1 MPLSFGQ
8 QRMWFLHSLEGPSP
22 TNNIPLAI
30 RLTGELNTAALE
42 AAWGDVVVR
51 HETLRTRYPEHGGS
65 ACQDIA
71 DAAEV
76 TVRLTTARVGA
87 DDVEQALAAGV
98 EQGFRIESELPW
110 RVTLF
115 EVAPDDHVLLI
126 VVHHIAADGWSMGV
140 LADDLAT
147 AYAARAEGRAPGWA
161 PPAVQYADFTLWQR
175 ELLAQDPEDGLFRRQ
190 AAFWSETLAGLPEH
204 LKLPFDRPRP
214 PVANHRGAFLPFTV
228 DAAAHRRL
236 LEIARDCD
244 ATLFMVA
251 QAAVVVLL
259 SRLGA
264 GEDIPLGTPI
274 AGRTDEAVD
283 DLVGN
288 FLNTL
293 VLRTDVGGN
302 PAFTELVARVRET
315 DLAAYA
321 HQDLP
326 FEHLV
331 EVLNPVRS
339 LARHPLFQ
347 VAFALQNAPETHFDA
362 PGLASRLVPV
372 EMSTSKFDL
381 SVLMWERRDA
391 GGAAAGLE
399 CYLEFATD
407 LFDRTTAE
415 GLVARLL
422 RVLDQVTA
430 DPSVRAGRVDVL
442 GEDERSRV
450 TAAAAADRADA
461 RGETV
466 TRRFE
471 RIAARHAEAPAV
483 RYGDATLTYGELDAR
498 ANRCAWYLR
507 AKGVTPGA
515 RVAVM
520 LDRSADLVTVLLG
533 IAKAGAVAVP
543 VDTAYPV
550 ERVRFL
556 LEDSAPVLV
565 MTRSEV
571 AEALGHFPAVPLP
584 VRVPPESGLYVMYTS
599 GSTGTPKGVV
609 ATHANVAALAL
620 DPCWD
625 GIGTGRVLFHA
636 PHTFDASTLELWV
649 PLLNGGCVV
658 VAPAADLDG
667 TTLAGL
673 VEEHALTA
681 VHVTAGLFRVLAQ
694 ESPECFA
701 GLQHVL
707 TGGDVVPAEAVARVA
722 EVCPGAAVHHLYGPT
737 ETTLCA
743 TTHTLPP
750 GAQAPAVL
758 PIGRPR
764 DGVRVFVL
772 DTHLHPVPTDVAG
785 ELYVAGC
792 GVAHGYLGR
801 AALTAERFVACPY
814 GGGRMYRTGD
824 LVRWD
829 RDGNLV
835 FLGRADDQVKVR
847 GFRIEPAEIEAVL
860 GQAPGVDQV
869 AVVVREDRPGDKR
882 LVAYVVGDA
891 SGVRDF
897 AADRLPDYMIPGT
910 LVPLDALPITG
921 NGKVDRAA
929 LPAPDYAAASAGR
942 APRTPLEILFC
953 RMFAEVLGLG
963 AEGAHPDS
971 GPDTDPGIGAD
982 ANFFELGGDSI
993 ISLQLVAR
1001 AARAGYR
1008 ISATDVFQHKT
1019 PEALALVAEPVTE
1032 DETRHDD
1039 SAGPVPLT
1047 PVMRQLA
1054 DRNALAGPLFQ
1065 TAMVW
1070 TPTGLTSVEL
1080 ATALQAVLDHHGA
1093 LRFQLDPGSGTDVD
1107 GGLHVRPPGEV
1118 RATDLLRTVR
1128 LPGPAEQI
1136 TATIVREQCAAA
1148 TRRLDPH
1155 TGTVLQAVWFDA
1167 GLHRPG
1173 RLFLAAHHLCVDS
1186 ASWRILLD
1194 DLALAHEAVAAGT
1207 EPVLPP
1213 VRTSFR
1219 RWAEL
1224 LRRTANDP
1232 ARAAEL
1238 PLWKRVGAP
1247 TAPLLPKAPAA
1258 PLPPKAPT
1266 APLPPKAPT
1275 APTAP
1280 FLPKAPSGP
1289 GGSGG
1294 YGGSRGSGEMST
1306 TLPPAVTTALLTT
1319 VPAAFHADVT
1329 EVLLAALALAV
1340 ADWRGRPG
1348 AVLVDLERHGRE
1360 SGLAPGVDLSR
1371 TVGWFTSVHPV
1382 RLGPGADR
1390 PGALDAEAML
1400 KRVKEQVRELPEH
1413 GIGHGLL
1420 RHLNPRT
1427 AGTLAASAE
1436 PPILFNYLGR
1446 VPAADRPG
1454 AATAWTATGDPH
1466 PPEGVRTHPVDL
1478 DARTEDTAEGPRLT
1492 AHWAW
1497 DTALVSEDGMRRLAQ
1512 AWSRAAEA
1520 LAACAE
1526 QGDAG
1531 GRTPS
1536 DLDLISLTQDDID
1549 QLETEW
1555 GK

>member
-1 MPLSFGQ
+1 PAERPDPMPLSFGQ

-30 RLTGELNTAALE
+30 RLTGELDSGALE
-42 AAWGDVVVR
+42 AAWGDVVGR

-65 ACQDIA
+65 ARQDIV

-76 TVRLTTARVGA
+76 AVRIPTVPVGA
-87 DDVEQALAAGV
+87 GDVEQELAAGV
-98 EQGFRIESELPW
+98 ERGFRIESELPW

-115 EVAPDDHVLLI
+115 ETAPDDHVLLI

-147 AYAARAEGRAPGWA
+147 AYTARADGRAPGWA

-175 ELLAQDPEDGLFRRQ
+175 DLLAQDTEDGLFGRQ
-190 AAFWSETLAGLPEH
+190 AAFWSEALAGLPEH

-214 PVANHRGAFLPFTV
+214 PVATHRGAFLPFTV

-283 DLVGN
+283 NLVGN

-293 VLRTDVGGN
+293 VLRTDVSGN

-362 PGLASRLVPV
+362 PGLESRPVPV

-391 GGAAAGLE
+391 EGAAAGLE

-407 LFDRTTAE
+407 LFDRATAE

-450 TAAAAADRADA
+450 TAAPDRGEA

-466 TRRFE
+466 PRCFE

-483 RYGDATLTYGELDAR
+483 RYGDVTLTYGELDAR

-507 AKGVTPGA
+507 AKGVTVGD

-625 GIGTGRVLFHA
+625 GVGTGRVLFHA

-649 PLLNGGCVV
+649 PLLNAGCVV
-658 VAPAADLDG
+658 VAPAVDLDG
-667 TTLAGL
+667 ATLAGL
-673 VEEHALTA
+673 VAEHELTA

-694 ESPECFA
+694 ETPECFA
-701 GLQHVL
+701 GLRHVL

-722 EVCPGAAVHHLYGPT
+722 EACPDAAVHHLYGPT

-750 GAQAPAVL
+750 GAEAPPVL

-792 GVAHGYLGR
+792 GVAHGYLDR

-860 GQAPGVDQV
+860 GQAPGVDQA

-891 SGVRDF
+891 AGIRDF

-942 APRTPLEILFC
+942 APRTPLETLFC
-953 RMFAEVLGLG
+953 RMFAEVLGLKTGEAGTG
-963 AEGAHPDS
+963 APDAD
-971 GPDTDPGIGAD
+971 PVPGIGAD

-1032 DETRHDD
+1032 DRTRHDD
-1039 SAGPVPLT
+1039 SPGPVPLT

-1070 TPTGLTSVEL
+1070 TPTGLTGAEL
-1080 ATALQAVLDHHGA
+1080 TAALQAVLDHHGA
-1093 LRFQLDPGSGTDVD
+1093 LRFRLDPVSDSSADDGT
-1107 GGLHVRPPGEV
+1107 GGLHVRPPGAV
-1118 RATDLLRTVR
+1118 RAADLLRTVR
-1128 LPGPAEQI
+1128 LPGPAAQI

-1148 TRRLDPH
+1148 TGRLDP
-1155 TGTVLQAVWFDA
+1155 GAGSVLQAVWFDS
-1167 GLHRPG
+1167 GPHRPG

-1186 ASWRILLD
+1186 ASWRIVLD
-1194 DLALAHEAVAAGT
+1194 DLALAHEAVAAGA

-1224 LRRTANDP
+1224 LRRTAHDP
-1232 ARAAEL
+1232 ARAAEV
-1238 PLWKRVGAP
+1238 PLWKRIGAP
-1247 TAPLLPKAPAA
+1247 TAPLLPTR
-1258 PLPPKAPT
+1258 PT
-1266 APLPPKAPT
+1266 APLPPAKPT
-1275 APTAP
+1275 APLPPTRPTAP
-1280 FLPKAPSGP
+1280 LPPAKPMGP
-1289 GGSGG
+1289 GGT
-1294 YGGSRGSGEMST
+1294 GELST
-1306 TLPPAVTTALLTT
+1306 TLLPATTTALLTT

-1329 EVLLAALALAV
+1329 EVLLAALVLAV

-1360 SGLAPGVDLSR
+1360 SDLAPGVDLSR

-1382 RLGPGADR
+1382 RLDPGAEGPG
-1390 PGALDAEAML
+1390 PLDAGTVL

-1427 AGTLAASAE
+1427 AGLLAASAE

-1446 VPAADRPG
+1446 VPAADQPG

-1497 DTALVSEDGMRRLAQ
+1497 DTALVPEDGIRRLAQ

-1526 QGDAG
+1526 QGEAG